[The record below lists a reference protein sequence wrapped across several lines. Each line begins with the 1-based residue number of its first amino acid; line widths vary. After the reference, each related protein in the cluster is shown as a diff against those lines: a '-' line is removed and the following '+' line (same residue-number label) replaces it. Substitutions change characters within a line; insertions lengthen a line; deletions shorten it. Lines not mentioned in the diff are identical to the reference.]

1 MPRGTKCRAEQ
12 DKKAEALLQLRA
24 GHQAGI
30 VLASP
35 EKKQDTPQSKL
46 DKKFIPLQIFEVIF
60 HPIQKEKAAVLQNA
74 EASGIT
80 HQVSIWLQS
89 KHIRPEH

>member
-1 MPRGTKCRAEQ
+1 
-12 DKKAEALLQLRA
+12 L
-24 GHQAGI
+24 
-30 VLASP
+30 
-35 EKKQDTPQSKL
+35 
-46 DKKFIPLQIFEVIF
+46 VIF